1 MTRKDFFEMII
12 KECEIES
19 DDVIREDTKLNELD
33 DWDSLSFITILSL
46 FKAKLDYTLTINQ
59 LRECQSFK
67 DLLDIAEARYEK

>member
-1 MTRKDFFEMII
+1 MTRKDFFELII